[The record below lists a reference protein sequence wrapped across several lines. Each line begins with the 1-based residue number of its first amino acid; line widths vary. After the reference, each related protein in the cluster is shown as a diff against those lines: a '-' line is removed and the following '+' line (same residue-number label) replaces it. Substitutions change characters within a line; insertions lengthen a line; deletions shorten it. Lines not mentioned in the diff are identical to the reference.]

1 MYRFARTISDSGAQS
16 LVQHVCG
23 PAHNCARRILW
34 KIDADTPLD
43 DSDASRYSGIPTNI
57 PESEAIP
64 LLCREA
70 CNHFVAECRK
80 AAKQE
85 FETKPS

>member
-1 MYRFARTISDSGAQS
+1 
-16 LVQHVCG
+16 
-23 PAHNCARRILW
+23 
-34 KIDADTPLD
+34 LD
-43 DSDASRYSGIPTNI
+43 DNEASRYNGIPGMV

-80 AAKQE
+80 AAKAE
-85 FETKPS
+85 FEQKQA